1 MRPRRRDASATA
13 LDLHPGPGHFSTHDI
28 APGRCTRPKRS
39 AAANSRRTPSST
51 SASFSRLAI
60 GSSDTARLSGVHTD
74 GRDPLDAAALRS
86 ALVGPG
92 LGWRQLDVVTETGS
106 TNADLLA
113 RAAAGEY
120 VDGAVLIAEHQ
131 TAGRGR
137 HGRTWSAPP
146 RSLIAMSVGA
156 SVGTVPPDAWGWL
169 PLLTGVAVVD
179 AVLQEC
185 GIQAGLKWPNDVL
198 VGGSKLAGILAE
210 VYAPAAV
217 VVVGLG
223 LNVTMTADEAPDP
236 AATSLQMLG
245 FRVTHRN
252 GLVLSILRALGSRI
266 ERWSSAGGPD
276 DALVADYR
284 RCSLTLGTEVKATMP
299 GDRQVVGIARSIDEL
314 GRLRI
319 DTGDAI
325 VTVSAGDIAHL
336 RPLRRN
342 APG

>member
-1 MRPRRRDASATA
+1 
-13 LDLHPGPGHFSTHDI
+13 
-28 APGRCTRPKRS
+28 
-39 AAANSRRTPSST
+39 
-51 SASFSRLAI
+51 
-60 GSSDTARLSGVHTD
+60 VQTD
-74 GRDPLDAAALRS
+74 GRDPLDAATLRS
-86 ALVGPG
+86 ALIGPD
-92 LGWRQLDVVTETGS
+92 LAWRQLDVVTETGS
-106 TNADLLA
+106 TNADLLS
-113 RAAAGEY
+113 RAAAGED
-120 VDGAVLIAEHQ
+120 VDGAVLVAEHQ

-146 RSLIAMSVGA
+146 RSQIAMSIGVSVGA
-156 SVGTVPPDAWGWL
+156 VPPIAWGWL

-179 AVLQEC
+179 AILQEC

-210 VYAPAAV
+210 VCAPAAV
-217 VVVGLG
+217 VVIGLG
-223 LNVTMTADEAPDP
+223 VNVTMTADEAPDP

-245 FRVTHRN
+245 VPVTDRN
-252 GLVLSILRALGSRI
+252 GLVRSILRALGSRI
-266 ERWSSAGGPD
+266 ERWSSSGGPD

-284 RCSLTLGTEVKATMP
+284 RCSLTLGTEVSATMP

-325 VTVSAGDIAHL
+325 LTVSAGDITHL
-336 RPLRRN
+336 RPLRGN